1 MYHAAHGAAM
11 TDGRPGP
18 EPGPELAPGRV
29 LVIEDHAESRFV
41 FRTVLELAGWE
52 VDETSSGEEG
62 LVIARQRR
70 PALVILDISL
80 PGLDGWETT
89 RRLKAEHGENGL
101 RVLAVTAHGLDEDRA
116 KAREAG
122 CDGYLV
128 KPVDPRRLTGEV
140 GRLVSR
146 RPADEEPS

>member
-1 MYHAAHGAAM
+1 M
-11 TDGRPGP
+11 TAGRPEPDP
-18 EPGPELAPGRV
+18 EPGLEPTRV

-41 FRTVLELAGWE
+41 FRTILELAGWE

-62 LVIARQRR
+62 LSLARNRR
-70 PALVILDISL
+70 PVLVILDISL
-80 PGLDGWETT
+80 PGLDGWETA
-89 RRLKAEHGENGL
+89 RRLKAEHGERGL

-128 KPVDPRRLTGEV
+128 KPIDPTRLTEEV
-140 GRLVSR
+140 ERLAGRRGAGREGS
-146 RPADEEPS
+146 

>member
-1 MYHAAHGAAM
+1 M
-11 TDGRPGP
+11 TDGRPGSG
-18 EPGPELAPGRV
+18 PGPEREPGRV

-41 FRTVLELAGWE
+41 FRTVLELAGWQ

-62 LVIARQRR
+62 LALARHRQ
-70 PALVILDISL
+70 PAVVILDISL

-128 KPVDPRRLTGEV
+128 KPVDPARLTAEV
-140 GRLVSR
+140 ERLAGGRETVREGS
-146 RPADEEPS
+146 